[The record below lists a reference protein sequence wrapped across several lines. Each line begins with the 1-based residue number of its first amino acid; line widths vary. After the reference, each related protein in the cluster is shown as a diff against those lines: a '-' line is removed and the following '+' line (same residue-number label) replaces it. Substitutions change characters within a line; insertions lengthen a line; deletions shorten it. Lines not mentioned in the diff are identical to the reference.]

1 MSPEIERFLGALGS
15 TLIWSIVSILI
26 VAVVFEIMQK
36 RYGLLREIF
45 DENSTAA
52 GILAASIILGISYI
66 VVQIII
72 H

>member
-1 MSPEIERFLGALGS
+1 MSPEIERFLTALGS
-15 TLIWSIVSILI
+15 TLIWSFVSILL
-26 VAVVFEIMQK
+26 VAIVFEIMQK

-52 GILAASIILGISYI
+52 GILAGSIILGISYI

>member
-1 MSPEIERFLGALGS
+1 MNPEVERFLGALGS
-15 TLIWSIVSILI
+15 TLIWSIVSILL
-26 VAVVFEIMQK
+26 VAVVFEIMQR

>member
-26 VAVVFEIMQK
+26 VTVVFEILQK
-36 RYGLLREIF
+36 RYGLMREIF
-45 DENSTAA
+45 DEYSTAA
-52 GILAASIILGISYI
+52 SILAASIILGISYI

>member
-1 MSPEIERFLGALGS
+1 MSPEIERFLSALGS

-45 DENSTAA
+45 EENSTAA

>member
-52 GILAASIILGISYI
+52 GILAGSIILGISYI

>member
-1 MSPEIERFLGALGS
+1 MSPEIERFLGALVS
-15 TLIWSIVSILI
+15 TVAWSVVAIIL
-26 VAVVFEIMQK
+26 VAVIFELMQR
-36 RYGLLREIF
+36 RYGLMREIF

-52 GILAASIILGISYI
+52 GILAASIILGVSYV

>member
-1 MSPEIERFLGALGS
+1 MNPEIERFGVALAS
-15 TLIWSIVSILI
+15 TLIWSFVAIVL
-26 VAVVFEIMQK
+26 VALVFELMQR
-36 RYGLLREIF
+36 RYGLMREIF

>member
-1 MSPEIERFLGALGS
+1 MSPEVERFLGALGS
-15 TLIWSIVSILI
+15 TLIWSIVSILL
-26 VAVVFEIMQK
+26 VAVVFEIMQR

>member
-1 MSPEIERFLGALGS
+1 MSPEFERFASALGS
-15 TLIWSIVSILI
+15 TLIWSLVSILI
-26 VAVVFEIMQK
+26 VALLFEIMQR
-36 RYGLLREIF
+36 RYGLMREIF

-52 GILAASIILGISYI
+52 AILAGSIIVSISYI

>member
-1 MSPEIERFLGALGS
+1 MSPEIERFLSALGS

>member
-1 MSPEIERFLGALGS
+1 VSPEVERFVGALGS

-26 VAVVFEIMQK
+26 VAIIFEIMQR
-36 RYGLLREIF
+36 RYGLMREVF

-52 GILAASIILGISYI
+52 GILAGSIILGISYI
-66 VVQIII
+66 VVQIIV

>member
-1 MSPEIERFLGALGS
+1 VSPEVERFLTALGT
-15 TLIWSIVSILI
+15 TLIWSIVSILL
-26 VAVVFEIMQK
+26 VAIVFEIMQK

-52 GILAASIILGISYI
+52 GILAGSIILSISYI

>member
-1 MSPEIERFLGALGS
+1 MSPEVERFLTALGT
-15 TLIWSIVSILI
+15 TLIWSIVSILL
-26 VAVVFEIMQK
+26 VAIVFEIMQK

-52 GILAASIILGISYI
+52 GILAGSIILSISYI

>member
-1 MSPEIERFLGALGS
+1 VSPEIERFLSALGS

-45 DENSTAA
+45 EENSTAA

>member
-26 VAVVFEIMQK
+26 VTVVFEILQK

-45 DENSTAA
+45 EENSTAA
-52 GILAASIILGISYI
+52 SILAASIILGISYI

>member
-1 MSPEIERFLGALGS
+1 MNPEVERFLGALLS
-15 TLIWSIVSILI
+15 TVLWSIVAIVL
-26 VAVVFEIMQK
+26 VAVVFEIMQR
-36 RYGLLREIF
+36 RYGLMREIF

>member
-1 MSPEIERFLGALGS
+1 VSPEIERFLGALGS

-26 VAVVFEIMQK
+26 VAIVFEIMQK

-45 DENSTAA
+45 EENSTAA

>member
-1 MSPEIERFLGALGS
+1 MSPEVERFLSALGS
-15 TLIWSIVSILI
+15 TLIWSIVSILL
-26 VAVVFEIMQK
+26 VAIVFEIMQR

-52 GILAASIILGISYI
+52 GILAGSIILGISYI

>member
-1 MSPEIERFLGALGS
+1 MSPEVERFLGALGS
-15 TLIWSIVSILI
+15 TLIWSIVSILL
-26 VAVVFEIMQK
+26 VAVVFEIMQR

-52 GILAASIILGISYI
+52 GILAGSIILGISYI